1 VWKGEHCG
9 RAVAVKVVR
18 TYLDNDLQWV
28 IGVGCWSC
36 SLSACPRADTTSVAV
51 LQGGC
56 DVEDTPTSEHPATD
70 RSDDV

>member
-1 VWKGEHCG
+1 VWKGTYCG
-9 RAVAVKVVR
+9 RDVAVKIMR
-18 TYLDNDLQWV
+18 TYSDDDLQQV

-36 SLSACPRADTTSVAV
+36 SLFACPRADTTSVAV

-56 DVEDTPTSEHPATD
+56 DVEDIPTSEHPATD